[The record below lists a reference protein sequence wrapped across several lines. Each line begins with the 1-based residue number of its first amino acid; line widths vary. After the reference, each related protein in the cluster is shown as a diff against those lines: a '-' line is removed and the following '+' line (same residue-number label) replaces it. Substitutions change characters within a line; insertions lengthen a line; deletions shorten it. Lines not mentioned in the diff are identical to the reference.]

1 MTQPAKAQEPS
12 MEEILASIRR
22 MIADDDPK
30 PAVRK
35 VMERELARS
44 LEQDTRPATETV
56 RMPTRS
62 PVERHMAPQK
72 PTLAA
77 ASLRD
82 NIVPLSGGEVL
93 DLNESME
100 NVPDPAVLPPVFRRP
115 LQEPRSEPRI
125 ESRAESRTDSRSES
139 KSTRQNGADSPLGRP
154 PFLSQSTVSA
164 VESAFGALTS
174 TVMNNNART
183 VDDLVKEM
191 LRPMLKSWLDDN
203 LPRLVERLVKAE
215 IERVSRGM

>member
-1 MTQPAKAQEPS
+1 

-30 PAVRK
+30 PSSVRK
-35 VMERELARS
+35 VMERELART
-44 LEQDTRPATETV
+44 LDAETRPASETV

-62 PVERHMAPQK
+62 PVERHLAPQK
-72 PTLAA
+72 PTLATA
-77 ASLRD
+77 NLRD
-82 NIVPLSGGEVL
+82 NNIVPLSGGEVL

-100 NVPDPAVLPPVFRRP
+100 SMPDPAVLPPVFRRP
-115 LQEPRSEPRI
+115 MP
-125 ESRAESRTDSRSES
+125 ESRAESRETRAES
-139 KSTRQNGADSPLGRP
+139 KAARQNGADTLARQ
-154 PFLSQSTVSA
+154 PFLAQSTVSA

-174 TVMNNNART
+174 TVINSNSART
-183 VDDLVKEM
+183 LDDLVKEM